1 MKNTHEMEGILKQM
15 ENLSDQDKVAYLFG
29 IIDQEKDKPWDQ
41 IDFEKI
47 EECSRHIG
55 KLMESELPELT
66 DERIEDIRKKN
77 NERFKAAHHPAPK
90 KRMLA
95 KRMIGIVAA
104 VTVLLCVA
112 TITVSA
118 YSEGMSI
125 GEYIV
130 YVAKNLF
137 PGESVEH
144 NGITFIHKEKTI
156 VYNNI
161 DMLIENEKLEIF
173 YPTELPPDVYIKEIL
188 LSGDLLSKTEESKL
202 IFVFNTSSI
211 FFSVRNHQTVSIE
224 YDNSTPFDTNIGTF
238 YIIRKEGMYQAV
250 CQTETYEYILST
262 DDEAILKLILKGLKK
277 S

>member
-66 DERIEDIRKKN
+66 NERIEDIRKKN
-77 NERFKAAHHPAPK
+77 DERFKAAHHPAPK

-95 KRMIGIVAA
+95 KRMIGIAAA
-104 VTVLLCVA
+104 VAVLLCAA

-144 NGITFIHKEKTI
+144 NGITFIHEEMITYDDI
-156 VYNNI
+156 ES
-161 DMLIENEKLEIF
+161 LIENQKLGIY
-173 YPTELPPDVYIKEIL
+173 YPTELPDGVYIEKIVL
-188 LSGDLLSKTEESKL
+188 TGDITQAEEECTL
-202 IFVFNTSSI
+202 IFVFNDSSI
-211 FFSVRNHQTVSIE
+211 SFSVQNYYSVNSIE
-224 YDNSTPFDTNIGTF
+224 STLSPYDTPVGTF
-238 YIIRKEGMYQAV
+238 FISERNNKYQAV
-250 CQTETYEYILST
+250 CQIGINEYILST
-262 DDEAILKLILKGLKK
+262 TNVSTMEIILKGLNK

>member
-55 KLMESELPELT
+55 KLMENELPELT
-66 DERIEDIRKKN
+66 NERIEDIRKKN
-77 NERFKAAHHPAPK
+77 DERFKATHHLAPR

-95 KRMIGIVAA
+95 KRIIGIAAA
-104 VTVLLCVA
+104 VAVLLCAA

-144 NGITFIHKEKTI
+144 NGITFIREGKTL
-156 VYNNI
+156 VYNDI
-161 DMLIENEKLEIF
+161 ETLIENEKLEIF
-173 YPTELPPDVYIKEIL
+173 YPTELPNGIFVEKIL
-188 LSGDLLSKTEESKL
+188 AVGNLTDTEEFTL
-202 IFVFNTSSI
+202 VFVFNDPSI
-211 FFSVRNHQTVSIE
+211 SLFIQNYQSVNLTNQKT
-224 YDNSTPFDTNIGTF
+224 TPIDTIVGTF
-238 YIIRKEGMYQAV
+238 YVFEKDGLYQAT
-250 CQTETYEYILST
+250 CQTDRYEYN
-262 DDEAILKLILKGLKK
+262 LKVANDTIIENILKGFRTP
-277 S
+277 

>member
-55 KLMESELPELT
+55 KLIESELPELT
-66 DERIEDIRKKN
+66 NERIEDIRKKN
-77 NERFKAAHHPAPK
+77 DERFKAAHHPAPK

-95 KRMIGIVAA
+95 KRMIGIAAA
-104 VTVLLCVA
+104 VAVLLCAA

-144 NGITFIHKEKTI
+144 NGITFIREGKTV
-156 VYNNI
+156 VYNDI
-161 DMLIENEKLEIF
+161 ETLIENEKLEIF
-173 YPTELPPDVYIKEIL
+173 YPTELPNGIFVEKVLAVGNLTE
-188 LSGDLLSKTEESKL
+188 TEEFTL
-202 IFVFNTSSI
+202 VFVFNDPSI
-211 FFSVRNHQTVSIE
+211 SLFIQNYQSVNLTNQKT
-224 YDNSTPFDTNIGTF
+224 TPIDTIVGTF
-238 YIIRKEGMYQAV
+238 YVFEKDGLYQAT
-250 CQTETYEYILST
+250 CQTDRYEYN
-262 DDEAILKLILKGLKK
+262 LKVANNTIIENILKGFKTP
-277 S
+277 

>member
-77 NERFKAAHHPAPK
+77 DEKFKAAHHPAPK

-104 VTVLLCVA
+104 VAILFCVA

-137 PGESVEH
+137 PGESVEY
-144 NGITFIHKEKTI
+144 NGITFIHEEETTT
-156 VYNNI
+156 YDNI
-161 DMLIENEKLEIF
+161 EALIENEKMEIF
-173 YPTELPPDVYIKEIL
+173 YPTELPEGVSIKEMIL
-188 LSGDLLSKTEESKL
+188 LGNLTESEESKL
-202 IFVFNTSSI
+202 VFTFNDPNISLT
-211 FFSVRNHQTVSIE
+211 VRNYQSFDLTDMT
-224 YDNSTPFDTNIGTF
+224 YSTYTANVGVFCIIKTNGV
-238 YIIRKEGMYQAV
+238 YQAIS
-250 CQTETYEYILST
+250 QIEAYEYRLNAP
-262 DDEAILKLILKGLKK
+262 DEATVKYILKGLKK
-277 S
+277 A

>member
-55 KLMESELPELT
+55 KLIESELPELT
-66 DERIEDIRKKN
+66 NERIEDIRKKN
-77 NERFKAAHHPAPK
+77 DERFKAAHHPAPK

-95 KRMIGIVAA
+95 KRMIGIAAA
-104 VTVLLCVA
+104 VAVLLCAA

-144 NGITFIHKEKTI
+144 NGITFIREGKTV
-156 VYNNI
+156 VYNDI
-161 DMLIENEKLEIF
+161 ETLIENEKLEIF
-173 YPTELPPDVYIKEIL
+173 YPTELPNGIFVEKVLAVGNLTE
-188 LSGDLLSKTEESKL
+188 TEEFTL
-202 IFVFNTSSI
+202 VFVFNDPSI
-211 FFSVRNHQTVSIE
+211 SLFIQNYQSVNLTNQKT
-224 YDNSTPFDTNIGTF
+224 TPIDTIVGTF
-238 YIIRKEGMYQAV
+238 YVFEKDGLYQAT
-250 CQTETYEYILST
+250 CQTDRYEYN
-262 DDEAILKLILKGLKK
+262 LKVANNTIIENILKGFRTP
-277 S
+277 

>member
-1 MKNTHEMEGILKQM
+1 MKNTHETEGILKQM

-77 NERFKAAHHPAPK
+77 DERFKAAHHPAPK

-95 KRMIGIVAA
+95 KRIIGIAAA
-104 VTVLLCVA
+104 VAILFCAA

-144 NGITFIHKEKTI
+144 NGITFIREDEMVI
-156 VYNNI
+156 YDDI
-161 DMLIENEKLEIF
+161 ESLIENQKLEIY
-173 YPTELPPDVYIKEIL
+173 YPTELPDGVYIEKIVL
-188 LSGDLLSKTEESKL
+188 TGDITQAEEECTL
-202 IFVFNTSSI
+202 IFVFNESDISLTI
-211 FFSVRNHQTVSIE
+211 RN
-224 YDNSTPFDTNIGTF
+224 YDPVNLNNSEFTYDTLAGTF
-238 YIIRKEGMYQAV
+238 YVLKKGDEYQAI
-250 CQTETYEYILST
+250 CKTETYEYILSVADVSMIKT
-262 DDEAILKLILKGLKK
+262 ILKGLKK
-277 S
+277 P

>member
-130 YVAKNLF
+130 YVAKNLL

-144 NGITFIHKEKTI
+144 NGITFIREGEAV
-156 VYNNI
+156 VYNDI
-161 DMLIENEKLEIF
+161 DALIENEKLEIF

-188 LSGDLLSKTEESKL
+188 LLGDLSESEESKL
-202 IFVFNTSSI
+202 IFVFNNSNI
-211 FFSVRNHQTVSIE
+211 FFSVRNHQAVSIDYE
-224 YDNSTPFDTNIGTF
+224 NTSSMDTEIGFF
-238 YIIRKEGMYQAV
+238 YIMNKNGIYQAV
-250 CQTETYEYILST
+250 CQTEEYEYILST

>member
-55 KLMESELPELT
+55 KLIESELPELT
-66 DERIEDIRKKN
+66 NERIEDIRKKN

-90 KRMLA
+90 KRVLA
-95 KRMIGIVAA
+95 KRIIGIAAA
-104 VTVLLCVA
+104 VTVLLCAA

-144 NGITFIHKEKTI
+144 NGITFIREDEMVI
-156 VYNNI
+156 YDDI
-161 DMLIENEKLEIF
+161 ESLIENQKLGIY
-173 YPTELPPDVYIKEIL
+173 YPTELPDGVYIEKIVL
-188 LSGDLLSKTEESKL
+188 TGDITQAEEECTL
-202 IFVFNTSSI
+202 IFVFNDSSI
-211 FFSVRNHQTVSIE
+211 SFSVQNYCSVNSIE
-224 YDNSTPFDTNIGTF
+224 STLSPYDTPVGTF
-238 YIIRKEGMYQAV
+238 FISERNNKYQAV
-250 CQTETYEYILST
+250 CQIGINEYILST
-262 DDEAILKLILKGLKK
+262 TNVSTMEIILKGLNK

>member
-55 KLMESELPELT
+55 KLMENELPELT
-66 DERIEDIRKKN
+66 NERIEDIRKKN
-77 NERFKAAHHPAPK
+77 DKRFKAAHHPAPK

-95 KRMIGIVAA
+95 KRMIGIAAA
-104 VTVLLCVA
+104 VAVLLCAA

-144 NGITFIHKEKTI
+144 NGITFIHEEEMITYDDI
-156 VYNNI
+156 ES
-161 DMLIENEKLEIF
+161 LIENQKLGIY
-173 YPTELPPDVYIKEIL
+173 YPTELPDGVYIEKIVL
-188 LSGDLLSKTEESKL
+188 TGDITQAEEECTL
-202 IFVFNTSSI
+202 IFVFNDSSI
-211 FFSVRNHQTVSIE
+211 SFSVQNYYSVNSIE
-224 YDNSTPFDTNIGTF
+224 STLSPYDTPVGTF
-238 YIIRKEGMYQAV
+238 FISERNNKYQAV
-250 CQTETYEYILST
+250 CQIGINEYILST
-262 DDEAILKLILKGLKK
+262 TNVSTMEIILKGLNK